1 MTVQCQSAI
10 TEARINFTIQGEESV
25 LLFAEDQHFGKRISL
40 HYGTARRIYLRG
52 SWVLDSVHLSGRIV
66 QTDGTLSPVVSNSTA
81 YVRRYGAKVG
91 TWSDDTPAS
100 VREFVEGWDPT
111 GFRPE

>member
-1 MTVQCQSAI
+1 MTVQCQSSI
-10 TEARINFTIQGEESV
+10 TEARISFTIRGEESV
-25 LLFAEDQHFGKRISL
+25 SLFDQYAYSGKKITL

-66 QTDGTLSPVVSNSTA
+66 QTDGTPGATKTTRAA
-81 YVRRYGAKVG
+81 YRRGYGEKTG
-91 TWSDDTPAS
+91 TWADDTPAS